1 MPTWASTCPL
11 VRAPCPTWR
20 SWHAGELAQVLCL
33 ADQHLDA
40 AGQSLVL
47 EEKEELAE
55 GFGWGGEDAAAHVV
69 GAETLQ

>member
-1 MPTWASTCPL
+1 M
-11 VRAPCPTWR
+11 
-20 SWHAGELAQVLCL
+20 LCL

-55 GFGWGGEDAAAHVV
+55 GFGWGGEDAAARVV